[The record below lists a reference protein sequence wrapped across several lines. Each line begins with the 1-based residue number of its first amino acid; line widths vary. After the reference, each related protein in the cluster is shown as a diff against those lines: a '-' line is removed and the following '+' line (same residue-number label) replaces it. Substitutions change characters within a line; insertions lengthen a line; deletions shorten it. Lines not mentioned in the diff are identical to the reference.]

1 MSLGQGFEPVKTTIG
16 QMLIS
21 RKYQIP
27 DFQREF
33 TWGKSDFQTLAED
46 ILQNEKKSATLF
58 LGTFMFIGL
67 QGDDVVKIT
76 DGQQRLTSIFIFL
89 ACLRDRLYEIGK
101 DNYGDA
107 IQERFLCQR
116 DNENA
121 LQATLETN
129 ATYEYVDYILVNK
142 NPYYDDEN
150 FGENNDEIQKF
161 KIAQEVFKKVL
172 EHNSDQNDEEYFKW
186 LLSVRETITKA
197 FAINLFS
204 ADKKEAY
211 LAFESLN
218 SKGQPLSDLDLIKNR
233 IIYTAE
239 TQNFIAKF
247 VDMWKKVREK
257 NADLKQKIFVEY
269 QPHGSIDQ
277 WLMISVLKSNNILD
291 DDFLYLENYQL
302 YKSFKNYFTNISEG
316 IDSTY
321 LKIINQFKVYS
332 EALHEIYFP
341 NINNWHSQTGK
352 RIYRD
357 FGFLSLLLNSD
368 YINDVSLLD
377 MLTEL
382 FMVAYHK
389 HKTTHYFTSTLL
401 LEITDFILGS
411 CILFGVVSQVSQLII
426 GQRRKQVLF
435 RQSLKNILHELN
447 LASSKAESYAS
458 VSNLKALM
466 FLFYRANKNNNLYT
480 NIHFTK
486 KTGNDKIKIYENITT
501 KYILECVFL
510 FENNVSLVDA
520 GMSVEH
526 IVPESTQKQYTN
538 NLGNLTLLE
547 DSINSGAADTPV
559 SDKIENYYSQSR
571 NKDVLQ
577 SVIPHFQNIIHQEEK
592 IKIDE
597 RTRFL
602 ESKFFEYSENLFKI

>member
-101 DNYGDA
+101 DNYGDS

-161 KIAQEVFKKVL
+161 KIAQEVFKRVL

-302 YKSFKNYFTNISEG
+302 YKSFKNYFTNTSEG

-389 HKTTHYFTSTLL
+389 NKTTHYFTSTLL

-426 GQRRKQVLF
+426 GQRRKQVFF

-510 FENNVSLVDA
+510 FENNVSLVDP

-559 SDKIENYYSQSR
+559 SDKIEKNYSQSR

-577 SVIPHFQNIIHQEEK
+577 SVIPHFQNIIRQEEK

>member
-480 NIHFTK
+480 
-486 KTGNDKIKIYENITT
+486 
-501 KYILECVFL
+501 
-510 FENNVSLVDA
+510 
-520 GMSVEH
+520 
-526 IVPESTQKQYTN
+526 
-538 NLGNLTLLE
+538 
-547 DSINSGAADTPV
+547 
-559 SDKIENYYSQSR
+559 
-571 NKDVLQ
+571 
-577 SVIPHFQNIIHQEEK
+577 
-592 IKIDE
+592 
-597 RTRFL
+597 
-602 ESKFFEYSENLFKI
+602 

>member
-510 FENNVSLVDA
+510 FENNVSLVDS

>member
-101 DNYGDA
+101 DNYGDS

-161 KIAQEVFKKVL
+161 KIAQEVFKRVL

-302 YKSFKNYFTNISEG
+302 YKSFKNYFTNTSEG

-389 HKTTHYFTSTLL
+389 NKTTHYFTSTLL

-426 GQRRKQVLF
+426 GHRRKQVFF

-510 FENNVSLVDA
+510 FENNVSLVDP

-559 SDKIENYYSQSR
+559 SDKIEKNYSQSR

-577 SVIPHFQNIIHQEEK
+577 SVIPHFQNIIRQEEK

>member
-269 QPHGSIDQ
+269 QPYGSIDQ

-426 GQRRKQVLF
+426 GQGRKQVLF

-510 FENNVSLVDA
+510 FENNVSLVDS

>member
-510 FENNVSLVDA
+510 FENNVSLVDS

-547 DSINSGAADTPV
+547 DSRI
-559 SDKIENYYSQSR
+559 
-571 NKDVLQ
+571 
-577 SVIPHFQNIIHQEEK
+577 F
-592 IKIDE
+592 
-597 RTRFL
+597 
-602 ESKFFEYSENLFKI
+602 

>member
-186 LLSVRETITKA
+186 LLSVRETIT
-197 FAINLFS
+197 
-204 ADKKEAY
+204 
-211 LAFESLN
+211 
-218 SKGQPLSDLDLIKNR
+218 
-233 IIYTAE
+233 T
-239 TQNFIAKF
+239 
-247 VDMWKKVREK
+247 
-257 NADLKQKIFVEY
+257 
-269 QPHGSIDQ
+269 
-277 WLMISVLKSNNILD
+277 
-291 DDFLYLENYQL
+291 
-302 YKSFKNYFTNISEG
+302 
-316 IDSTY
+316 
-321 LKIINQFKVYS
+321 
-332 EALHEIYFP
+332 
-341 NINNWHSQTGK
+341 
-352 RIYRD
+352 
-357 FGFLSLLLNSD
+357 
-368 YINDVSLLD
+368 
-377 MLTEL
+377 
-382 FMVAYHK
+382 
-389 HKTTHYFTSTLL
+389 
-401 LEITDFILGS
+401 
-411 CILFGVVSQVSQLII
+411 
-426 GQRRKQVLF
+426 
-435 RQSLKNILHELN
+435 
-447 LASSKAESYAS
+447 
-458 VSNLKALM
+458 
-466 FLFYRANKNNNLYT
+466 
-480 NIHFTK
+480 
-486 KTGNDKIKIYENITT
+486 
-501 KYILECVFL
+501 
-510 FENNVSLVDA
+510 
-520 GMSVEH
+520 
-526 IVPESTQKQYTN
+526 
-538 NLGNLTLLE
+538 
-547 DSINSGAADTPV
+547 
-559 SDKIENYYSQSR
+559 
-571 NKDVLQ
+571 
-577 SVIPHFQNIIHQEEK
+577 VI
-592 IKIDE
+592 
-597 RTRFL
+597 
-602 ESKFFEYSENLFKI
+602 

>member
-1 MSLGQGFEPVKTTIG
+1 
-16 QMLIS
+16 
-21 RKYQIP
+21 
-27 DFQREF
+27 
-33 TWGKSDFQTLAED
+33 
-46 ILQNEKKSATLF
+46 
-58 LGTFMFIGL
+58 
-67 QGDDVVKIT
+67 
-76 DGQQRLTSIFIFL
+76 
-89 ACLRDRLYEIGK
+89 
-101 DNYGDA
+101 
-107 IQERFLCQR
+107 
-116 DNENA
+116 
-121 LQATLETN
+121 
-129 ATYEYVDYILVNK
+129 
-142 NPYYDDEN
+142 
-150 FGENNDEIQKF
+150 
-161 KIAQEVFKKVL
+161 
-172 EHNSDQNDEEYFKW
+172 
-186 LLSVRETITKA
+186 
-197 FAINLFS
+197 
-204 ADKKEAY
+204 
-211 LAFESLN
+211 
-218 SKGQPLSDLDLIKNR
+218 
-233 IIYTAE
+233 
-239 TQNFIAKF
+239 
-247 VDMWKKVREK
+247 
-257 NADLKQKIFVEY
+257 
-269 QPHGSIDQ
+269 
-277 WLMISVLKSNNILD
+277 
-291 DDFLYLENYQL
+291 
-302 YKSFKNYFTNISEG
+302 
-316 IDSTY
+316 
-321 LKIINQFKVYS
+321 FKVYS

-510 FENNVSLVDA
+510 FENNVSLVDS

>member
-510 FENNVSLVDA
+510 FENNVSLVDS

-577 SVIPHFQNIIHQEEK
+577 SVIPHFQNIIHQE
-592 IKIDE
+592 
-597 RTRFL
+597 
-602 ESKFFEYSENLFKI
+602 